1 MLGRSRRGAF
11 IAGTL
16 GVMLANVGSWLYA
29 RSLGA
34 DQRLVLG
41 GAGGYDVIVIAGLLA
56 VLMSELVGELVE
68 RLTRGRSKPAR
79 EYVNGSFVGRT
90 QR

>member
-1 MLGRSRRGAF
+1 
-11 IAGTL
+11 
-16 GVMLANVGSWLYA
+16 MLANLGSWLYA
-29 RSLGA
+29 RSMGA

-68 RLTRGRSKPAR
+68 RVTRGRNKPSR
-79 EYVNGSFVGRT
+79 EYVNGDFVRRE